1 MKLEPGFT
9 LKSDLVSTSY
19 NSFWKDITDMVKD
32 TNPKPVLVLT
42 ITYQPGG
49 PEESQLQ
56 KMLHACNLTPEQYH
70 IINIDQGQL
79 LAWHKLYEL
88 LQPKI
93 AMLIGALPAQL
104 GISALFRLN
113 EPNNFNN
120 CLFIPTL
127 SLKELENLPEV
138 KKQLWNSG
146 LKPVF
151 IDKTIGNF

>member
-1 MKLEPGFT
+1 MKPEPGFA
-9 LKSDLVSTSY
+9 LKSDLLSTSY
-19 NSFWKDITDMVKD
+19 NAFWKDISDMIKD
-32 TNPKPVLVLT
+32 TSHKPVLILA
-42 ITYQPGG
+42 ITYQPGS

-56 KMLHACNLTPEQYH
+56 KMLHACTLTPEQYH
-70 IINIDQGQL
+70 IVKIDEGQL
-79 LAWHKLYEL
+79 LAWHKLNEL
-88 LQPKI
+88 LQPQI
-93 AMLIGALPAQL
+93 TILVGALPAQL

-127 SLKELENLPEV
+127 SLNELENLPEV
-138 KKQLWNSG
+138 KKQLWMSG